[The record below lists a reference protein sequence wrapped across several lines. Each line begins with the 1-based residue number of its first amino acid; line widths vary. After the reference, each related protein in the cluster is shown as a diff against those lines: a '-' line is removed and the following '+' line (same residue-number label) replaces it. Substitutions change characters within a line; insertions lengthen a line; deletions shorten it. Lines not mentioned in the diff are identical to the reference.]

1 MQKFV
6 FSSIGILLI
15 SPVFGTPE
23 KPNFQDDLVP
33 VFEQSCN
40 SCHNPDK
47 ARGGLDLTSMSNSL
61 AVVAREK
68 SHPGDADGSL
78 LFTLAARLQEP
89 HMPPRGDKIENSQL
103 LIIKNWINQGLLPTA
118 SGKPIQKKKPSFNL
132 ALSSIS
138 IGKPKGPVPL
148 PKHLDLQPVFVAERT
163 FAPSAMATAPWS
175 PLTALSGQK
184 QVLLYHTDNYRHSVC
199 FLLKKGSWNPCILV
213 VTASSFLHPVVKER
227 GRVVGWDVETG
238 QRVLTLGEEQ
248 DSILTQIS

>member
-47 ARGGLDLTSMSNSL
+47 ARGGLDLTSMNAIL
-61 AVVAREK
+61 AGGSSGEVAL
-68 SHPGDADGSL
+68 PGDADGSL

-118 SGKPIQKKKPSFNL
+118 SGKPIQKKKPSL
-132 ALSSIS
+132 IL
-138 IGKPKGPVPL
+138 PL
-148 PKHLDLQPVFVAERT
+148 VR
-163 FAPSAMATAPWS
+163 
-175 PLTALSGQK
+175 
-184 QVLLYHTDNYRHSVC
+184 
-199 FLLKKGSWNPCILV
+199 
-213 VTASSFLHPVVKER
+213 
-227 GRVVGWDVETG
+227 
-238 QRVLTLGEEQ
+238 
-248 DSILTQIS
+248 